1 MKKLLIS
8 VVLFFVLGFSQVA
21 FSQDQDVFTI
31 VYNNIPSNNDLK
43 IEWGFSVWIRMNG
56 NVVLFDTGTK
66 PDILQENLKKLKL
79 DLEQISVIAISHE
92 HGDHTGGL
100 ESVLKEVKNGTKIYL
115 PNDFNPDLKTNYP
128 GKGFIVNDRY
138 REIADGVWLTEIFVD
153 PRWKIREQ
161 ALVLVKEDKLLVI
174 TGCAHPD
181 IVGMCDSITK
191 HFPDKKFEIVTGG
204 FHLMNHSE
212 ENVIRISNQIKDLGF
227 KYLAPSHCNG
237 ENSIAVFKKEWD
249 DNFVQLNLGDS
260 YVF

>member
-8 VVLFFVLGFSQVA
+8 VVLFFVWAFSQVA

-31 VYNNIPSNNDLK
+31 VYNNIPSNNELK
-43 IEWGFSVWIRMNG
+43 TDWGFSVWIRMNG
-56 NVVLFDTGTK
+56 NVILFDTGTK
-66 PDILQENLKKLKL
+66 PDILQENLNKLKL
-79 DLEQISVIAISHE
+79 DPKQISVIAISHE

-100 ESVLKEVKNGTKIYL
+100 ESVLKKVKNGTKIYL
-115 PNDFNPDLKTNYP
+115 PNDFNPDLKSYYP
-128 GKGFIVNDRY
+128 EMEFVVNDRY

-161 ALVLVKEDKLLVI
+161 ALVLIKEDKLLVI

-181 IVGMCDSITK
+181 IVGMCESITK
-191 HFPDKKFEIVTGG
+191 HFPDKEYEIVTGG

-212 ENVIRISNQIKDLGF
+212 ENVIRISDQVKELGF

-237 ENSIAVFKKEWD
+237 ENSIAVFKKEWGEY
-249 DNFVQLNLGDS
+249 FVQLNLGDS